1 MDAFIKNLRIK
12 NFKSIKDVELDCER
26 INLFI
31 GEPNV
36 GKSNVLEAMSLMGA
50 PYSSLDR
57 KFMGEFIRYEDAT
70 DLFHFDN
77 ITEPIEVTSNIGS
90 AFLRNIPNMSSYDLI
105 LGDKNIAKE
114 AAEVWRSE
122 AFQDLITKQDLRK
135 NTIKIPYF
143 YCGFQADGHK
153 GGSSY
158 INGTSSP
165 IKKYTFIPYEKRHGE
180 FFQLFLSPPYGVNL
194 YTIVEKN
201 NELKS
206 KYGKEF
212 KKYGLDLLMDIRG
225 KKFEIQRRDEDLSY
239 KIPYSSM
246 ADTLQRY
253 IFYMAAIESNKDS
266 IILLEEIESH
276 SFPRYVQELA
286 QKMIDTK
293 DNQFFVTTHS
303 PYLLNTVM
311 SEKSDVAI
319 FLATYEDFQTKIT
332 RLNDEEISELLN
344 HGLDVFY
351 NLKGLAH
358 EQES

>member
-1 MDAFIKNLRIK
+1 MDFIKNLRIK

-50 PYSSLDR
+50 GYGRRGD
-57 KFMGEFIRYEDAT
+57 KFMAEFLRYEEVS

-77 ITEPIEVTSNIGS
+77 VLEPIEIISNLGA
-90 AFLRNIPNMSSYDLI
+90 AFLRHLSYMNMYDVIIGERGIYAEISSFKMLAEVDEYIKNKASTILEGNEGRIPN
-105 LGDKNIAKE
+105 
-114 AAEVWRSE
+114 
-122 AFQDLITKQDLRK
+122 
-135 NTIKIPYF
+135 F
-143 YCGFQADGHK
+143 YCNFNADGR
-153 GGSSY
+153 
-158 INGTSSP
+158 NGHSNFTDVVSP
-165 IKKYTFIPYEKRHGE
+165 VKKYAFFPYSKEQNL
-180 FFQLFLSPPYGVNL
+180 FSLFLLPPYGRNL
-194 YTIVEKN
+194 YSIVEKSQD
-201 NELKS
+201 LKR

-212 KKYGLDLLMDIRG
+212 KRYGLDLVMDIRG

-253 IFYMAAIESNKDS
+253 IFYMAAIESNESS

-276 SFPRYVQELA
+276 SFPRYVQEYA
-286 QKMIDTK
+286 QKMIDSK

-311 SEKSDVAI
+311 SEKQDIAI
-319 FLATYEDFQTKIT
+319 FLATYEDFQTKIK
-332 RLNDEEISELLN
+332 RLEENEISELLN
-344 HGLDVFY
+344 YGLDVFY
-351 NLKGLAH
+351 NLRTFEH
-358 EQES
+358 EQE